1 MKNQLYIPK
10 ELVIGQIERTDTYTG
25 RLAYV
30 IYKDQKG
37 VLRKETS
44 FNSWLNASWNKKVG
58 DILECNNVPTS
69 GFVLNRS
76 GGGTGGNSWDSR
88 RAFIRVYDPRDFEFE
103 ISIPNLLY
111 ILSCTDCSRGKGLE
125 GEFVYAWEG
134 KDLVLLPANSIE
146 YKNSIEFSD
155 LKSCK
160 VSTKQL
166 KLGHTFYTKNQK
178 TVIYLGKYDFV
189 NNNDEYYGIKFSNE
203 HVFQIE
209 GTENYE
215 SIKIDKLAKVL
226 NEHPVFDLAERIELL
241 ENSGSVLCAD
251 KLKITKIDNIR
262 KLIEWDYYYN
272 NNNYNYYYYHTF
284 IAYKYNNNILTAV
297 KLQISHDGKYF
308 YSATEDLRNYY
319 VKYTHLYTLTIVNNK
334 VIKTDFTEQKES
346 KYSIEQLEKENFY
359 TILK

>member
-10 ELVIGQIERTDTYTG
+10 ELVIGQIERDDTYTG

-37 VLRKETS
+37 VLRKETG
-44 FNSWLNASWNKKVG
+44 FNSWLNASRNKKVG
-58 DILECNNVPTS
+58 DILECNNAPTS

-76 GGGTGGNSWDSR
+76 GGGTGGNSWNSR

-146 YKNSIEFSD
+146 YKNSVEFSD

-160 VSTKQL
+160 VSSKHL
-166 KLGHTFYTKNQK
+166 KLGHTFYTKKQQNA
-178 TVIYLGKYDFV
+178 IYLGKYDFV
-189 NNNDEYYGIKFSNE
+189 ISNDSSGIQYSEEY
-203 HVFQIE
+203 VFQIE
-209 GTENYE
+209 DKYVNL
-215 SIKIDKLAKVL
+215 KIDKLAKVL
-226 NEHPVFDLAERIELL
+226 NEHPVFDLAERIQLL
-241 ENSGSVLCAD
+241 ENSGKVLLAD

-262 KLIEWDYYYN
+262 ELIKWD
-272 NNNYNYYYYHTF
+272 NNNYCNYYYHTV

-297 KLQISHDGKYF
+297 KLEISYQRDHYNYGYIPQ
-308 YSATEDLRNYY
+308 ELRNYY
-319 VKYTHLYTLTIVNNK
+319 VKCKHLYTLTTINNK
-334 VIKTDFTEQKES
+334 IIKTDFKDQKES
-346 KYSIEQLEKENFY
+346 KYSIEQLEMEILY